1 MGGKPDFAGWATK
14 YNIKCGDDL
23 IIRKDAFKECDGAKV
38 PIFWDHQHN
47 DVENVLGHGILEC
60 RDEGVYVRG
69 YLNDTEGGETAKKLL
84 AHGDI
89 EDLSIYANRLRKNGN
104 DVIHGMIREVSLV
117 MAGCNPG
124 AGIEYVSLGHGE
136 DFSDCECI
144 MHSGEGID
152 IPDDEDDDDDINNP
166 DEGGEDDDDVSHSD
180 DKGDGKMAKEEDKKT
195 SEKEETVQDVIN
207 SMTEKQQNVLFGL
220 VAAAEE
226 AAGKKS
232 SEDDDNEGGKDMK
245 HNAFEG
251 SAYKGAEGNE
261 LVLSHSDE
269 QAIIAKAKENGS
281 FKKAFKDYMQNTLQ
295 HADGDPVT
303 PTYGIDGINL
313 LFPDYKMM
321 DTDPQFVQRDRTWC
335 DVLMG
340 AVRKVPFSR
349 IKSMF
354 ANITEDAA
362 RARGY
367 IKGTQKLTE
376 VFPLLSRTTD
386 PQTVYKLQ
394 KLDRDDILDV
404 KDFNIVAFLWKEMRV
419 MLDEEIARAVLV
431 GDGRTPGSQGSI
443 SADHIRPIWTDDDFY
458 TIKELITFAPNASD
472 NDKARAFIKKC
483 VKARKNYKGSGNP
496 KLFTTE
502 DMLTDMLLIED
513 TTGRT
518 IYTLE
523 TLKQALRVSDIQTV
537 PVMENLSRTVSGVA
551 RKLEGLIVNPKDYT
565 IGADRGGEIT
575 NFEDFD
581 INFNQYEYL
590 LETRCSGAL
599 TVPYSAIAI
608 ESTTSA
614 QAEG

>member
-1 MGGKPDFAGWATK
+1 MGAKPDFQGWATK
-14 YNIKCGDDL
+14 NNLRCSDGL
-23 IIRKDAFKECDGAKV
+23 TIRKDAFKECDGAKV

-47 DVENVLGHGILEC
+47 DVENVLGHGILEN
-60 RDEGVYVRG
+60 REEGVYVYG
-69 YLNDTEGGETAKKLL
+69 FLNDTEKGRHAKSLL
-84 AHGDI
+84 EHGDI
-89 EDLSIYANRLRKNGN
+89 EDLSIYANHLRKNGS
-104 DVIHGMIREVSLV
+104 DVVHGLIREVSLV
-117 MAGCNPG
+117 MAGANPG

-136 DFSDCECI
+136 DFSDCEAI
-144 MHSGEGID
+144 IHSGEGFDD
-152 IPDDEDDDDDINNP
+152 IDDEPEDDPEDPESNNDDG
-166 DEGGEDDDDVSHSD
+166 EGEDPDDVSHSD
-180 DKGDGKMAKEEDKKT
+180 DDKGEKKMAEGKEK
-195 SEKEETVQDVIN
+195 TVQDVIDTMN
-207 SMTEKQQNVLFGL
+207 EEQKNVLYGL

-226 AAGKKS
+226 AAKAGKKS
-232 SEDDDNEGGKDMK
+232 SEGDDDDEGGNNMK

-251 SAYKGAEGNE
+251 NGNENE

-269 QAIIAKAKENGS
+269 QAIIEKAKTEGS
-281 FKKAFKDYMQNTLQ
+281 FRKAFKDYMQTELK
-295 HADGDPVT
+295 HDDDPAT
-303 PTYGIDGINL
+303 PTYGVENLNL

-321 DTDPQFVQRDRTWC
+321 DTDPQFVKRDTDWC
-335 DVLMG
+335 SVLMG

-349 IKSMF
+349 IKSLF

-431 GDGRTPGSQGSI
+431 GDGRVAGSQGSI
-443 SADHIRPIWTDDDFY
+443 SSDHIRPIWTDADFY
-458 TIKELITFAPNASD
+458 TIKEVVTYAANASD
-472 NDKARAFIKKC
+472 QDKARAFIKKC

-537 PVMENLSRTVSGVA
+537 PVMENLSRTVSGVS
-551 RKLEGLIVNPKDYT
+551 RKLEGLIFNPKDYT
-565 IGADRGGEIT
+565 VGADRGGEIT

-599 TVPYSAIAI
+599 TVPYSAIAV
-608 ESTTSA
+608 ESVTSNSNN
-614 QAEG
+614 AEG